1 MARAIRNVERL
12 LGGRSV
18 IGRPIR
24 DELDLAAAVREGF
37 PVAVVFQVAGRGKSF
52 TLDEIYRLVI
62 PRRTL
67 EHRQGKHDRLTPNQ
81 SDRIARLA
89 RLTALA
95 EETFGSVAKAQ
106 TWLRRPTRPL
116 AGKPPIELLDS
127 DAGTKAVEDLLGR
140 IEHGIAA

>member
-1 MARAIRNVERL
+1 VAKPIQKVERL
-12 LGGRSV
+12 LGGRAV

-37 PVAVVFQVAGRGKSF
+37 PVRVVAQLAGRGKSF
-52 TLDEIYRLVI
+52 TFDEIYRLVI

-67 EHRQGKHDRLTPNQ
+67 EHRQGKHHRLTPVQ

-89 RLTALA
+89 RVTAIA
-95 EETFGSVAKAQ
+95 EDVFGSEEKAHA
-106 TWLRRPTRPL
+106 WLRRPTRPL
-116 AGKPPIELLDS
+116 GGKPPIELLDS